1 MDQSARYEQY
11 GMSEEA
17 GWERVS
23 EMDEWWREST
33 WGVFLPLLT
42 DSPSEILSLIR
53 LRLIEREL
61 PDL

>member
-17 GWERVS
+17 VWERVS

-33 WGVFLPLLT
+33 WCVFLPLLT